1 MQFTTSIKRKDSR
14 FFVWTDAK
22 RAFSGEQERMLQAQ
36 RRRLQISVVVYVI
49 FPEMGNEPH
58 TLLPCPGVLS
68 RTFVGL
74 SSHPEKEK
82 RERRHAGARHVR
94 STRILYQCHFPPSLV
109 APVLRR
115 GKTED
120 GWLAGWLAGRTDWTT
135 VGVRTRRWAGAPDLT
150 IFLVWY
156 GPGAEPRSRGAVG
169 IV

>member
-1 MQFTTSIKRKDSR
+1 LQFTTSIKRNDSR

-22 RAFSGEQERMLQAQ
+22 RAFSGEQEHMLQAQ

-120 GWLAGWLAGRTDWTT
+120 GWLAGWLDGRTGRPWEYEREDGRGLLTSRFFWF
-135 VGVRTRRWAGAPDLT
+135 GMDRAPSRDRAARW
-150 IFLVWY
+150 
-156 GPGAEPRSRGAVG
+156 E
-169 IV
+169 

>member
-1 MQFTTSIKRKDSR
+1 LQFTTSIKRNDSR
-14 FFVWTDAK
+14 FFFVWTDAK

-120 GWLAGWLAGRTDWTT
+120 GWLAGWLDGRTGRPWEYERED
-135 VGVRTRRWAGAPDLT
+135 G
-150 IFLVWY
+150 
-156 GPGAEPRSRGAVG
+156 RGLLS
-169 IV
+169 

>member
-1 MQFTTSIKRKDSR
+1 LQFTTSIKRNDSR

-22 RAFSGEQERMLQAQ
+22 RAFSGEQEHMLQAQ

-82 RERRHAGARHVR
+82 RENEGTRVHGTYGVHVYYT
-94 STRILYQCHFPPSLV
+94 SVTFPPSLV

-120 GWLAGWLAGRTDWTT
+120 GWLAGWLDGRTGRPWEYERED
-135 VGVRTRRWAGAPDLT
+135 G
-150 IFLVWY
+150 
-156 GPGAEPRSRGAVG
+156 RGLLS
-169 IV
+169 